1 MIYDFFTCFG
11 HIFALLLNCKTIP
24 EKIMLTES
32 YSIYK
37 KIKNNILKAFKGD
50 SFNVDL
56 LMFGYFTNGHILLQ
70 DLPGTGK
77 TTLAKSLA
85 KSVDSDFKRIQFTP
99 DLLPTDITG
108 VNIYNPADREFRLQK
123 GPVFT
128 NILLADEINRTTS
141 RTQSALLEAM
151 EEKQVT
157 IDGGIYKLSDD
168 FFVVATL
175 NPAELQ
181 GTYPLPESQIDRFSM
196 RFSLGY
202 IPKKDEMSL
211 LDLKNPS
218 DPLAEISSC
227 ATQEE
232 THLVRKSLKEIVI
245 TEDIKD
251 YIVELVRR
259 TRNYKGVLIGASP
272 RASIAI
278 LKLCRIMAVS
288 EGSEYVVP
296 EYVIKLAPF
305 VLGHRII
312 LDQHVADGE
321 TKQSDIISDLIRN
334 TPVPR

>member
-1 MIYDFFTCFG
+1 
-11 HIFALLLNCKTIP
+11 
-24 EKIMLTES
+24 MLAES
-32 YSIYK
+32 TLIYK
-37 KIKNNILKAFKGD
+37 KIKNNIISVFKGD
-50 SFNVDL
+50 SFNTDL
-56 LMFGYFTNGHILLQ
+56 LMYGYFTNGHILLQ
-70 DLPGTGK
+70 DFPGTGK
-77 TTLAKSLA
+77 TTLAKALA

-108 VNIYNPADREFRLQK
+108 VNIYNSADREFRLQK

-157 IDGGIYKLSDD
+157 IDGEIYRLSDD

-181 GTYPLPESQIDRFSM
+181 GTYSLPESQIDRFSM

-202 IPKKDEMSL
+202 IPKNEEISL
-211 LDLKNPS
+211 LGLNDPS
-218 DPLAEISSC
+218 DPLAGLKKC
-227 ATQEE
+227 AGHEE
-232 THLVRKSLKEIVI
+232 TQMVRNALNTIVVSD
-245 TEDIKD
+245 DIKD

-259 TRNYKGVLIGASP
+259 TREYKGVLIGASP
-272 RASIAI
+272 RASISL
-278 LKLCRIMAVS
+278 LKLSRIMALS
-288 EGSEYVVP
+288 EGSEFVIP
-296 EYVIKLAPF
+296 EYIIKLAPF

-312 LDQHVADGE
+312 LDLHIADGDL
-321 TKQSDIISDLIRN
+321 KQESIISEIIKN

>member
-1 MIYDFFTCFG
+1 
-11 HIFALLLNCKTIP
+11 
-24 EKIMLTES
+24 MLAES
-32 YSIYK
+32 TGVYA
-37 KIKNNILKAFKGD
+37 KIKSNIVSAFKGD
-50 SFNVDL
+50 SFNIDL

-77 TTLAKSLA
+77 TTLAKALA
-85 KSVDSDFKRIQFTP
+85 RSVDSDFKRIQFTP

-108 VNIYNPADREFRLQK
+108 VNIYNSGDREFHLQK

-157 IDGGIYKLSDD
+157 IDGEIYRLSDD

-181 GTYPLPESQIDRFSM
+181 GTYSLPESQIDRFSM

-202 IPKKDEMSL
+202 IPKSEEISL
-211 LDLKNPS
+211 LGLNDPS
-218 DPLAEISSC
+218 DPLAGLKKC
-227 ATQEE
+227 AGPEE
-232 THLVRKSLKEIVI
+232 TQMVRDTLKSIIVSD
-245 TEDIKD
+245 DIKD

-259 TRNYKGVLIGASP
+259 TREYRGVLIGASP
-272 RASIAI
+272 RASISL
-278 LKLCRIMAVS
+278 LKLSRIMAIS
-288 EGSEYVVP
+288 EGSEFVIP
-296 EYVIKLAPF
+296 EYIMKLAPF
-305 VLGHRII
+305 VLGHRMII
-312 LDQHVADGE
+312 DRHVADGDI
-321 TKQSDIISDLIRN
+321 KQENIISDILKN